1 MEVTAMSR
9 PSHRRH
15 IPAPVAWVA
24 LAIAGLV
31 LAAGVSLAASH
42 LSSQHIGLSS
52 EPLDAGQQLVPKTT
66 PSRPAAKQ
74 HHRRKHQSSTT
85 STPTQI
91 TPAPVL
97 PAPVQPT
104 PTPVQPA
111 PAQPAP
117 QTQTQPHQRDDSG
130 GADDS
135 HSSTGSGSH
144 GGDD

>member
-1 MEVTAMSR
+1 MSR

-24 LAIAGLV
+24 LAIVGLV

-74 HHRRKHQSSTT
+74 HHRRKHPGS